1 MRKPSEYIPAAMAKL
16 RRSLIPDCS
25 EVLRHG
31 GRSAEVT
38 RVGSVSKGGD
48 SVTDSDVN
56 ENVRVLADAADFPD
70 LSQGNVVALA
80 DTLRI
85 VTSCNADISRKLLTV
100 GLSSAMSECPAAYAG
115 TRRVHGRVRN
125 LDFTQTVLALETSGF
140 DYGADVAAPS
150 VIQTWVVCIAADL
163 WPDETPPG
171 ISDEIRLSC
180 QQDNAPVLLRVS
192 SVVRHD
198 GYWILRT
205 RPREGQN
212 G

>member
-16 RRSLIPDCS
+16 RGSLIPDCS

-48 SVTDSDVN
+48 AMTETDVS
-56 ENVRVLADAADFPD
+56 ESIRVLADAADFPD
-70 LSQGNVVALA
+70 LSQGNVV
-80 DTLRI
+80 TLGDEIHI
-85 VTSCNADISRKLLTV
+85 VTSCRADISRKLLTV
-100 GLSSAMSECPAAYAG
+100 GLSSSLLECPAEYTG

-125 LDFTQTVLALETSGF
+125 LDFTQTVLALEASGI
-140 DYGADVAAPS
+140 DYGGDVAAPS
-150 VIQTWVVCIAADL
+150 VIQTWVVCIAVDL

-171 ISDEIRLSC
+171 ISDALELHHPQGGLS
-180 QQDNAPVLLRVS
+180 LLRVS

-198 GYWILRT
+198 GYWILRA